1 MACTFVTYRA
11 RSAVRDVG
19 KALGLSPAMT
29 DHLAEHLDTRDPAK
43 IGQALGVE
51 SSEPWEQF
59 LDLCAQIDGFPRHL
73 GIHNGGMI
81 FSASALAS
89 RLPTEPATMINRSVV
104 QWDKEGLEQVG
115 LVKFDILGL
124 RMLSALEDAASMLE
138 GTTGERIDLNVLTF
152 DDPAVYETISRVIW
166 RKSQVLLGTHSER
179 LSLGVILWQDRCC
192 PFVEVSRDRGILSKS
207 SAETRSI
214 SLS

>member
-1 MACTFVTYRA
+1 MACTFVTFRA
-11 RSAVRDVG
+11 RSALRDVG
-19 KALGLSPAMT
+19 KALGLSHAMT
-29 DHLAEHLDTRDPAK
+29 DHLAGQLDTRDPAK

-73 GIHNGGMI
+73 GIHNGGMVI
-81 FSASALAS
+81 TAAPLTS
-89 RLPTEPATMINRSVV
+89 RLPTEPATMPDRVVV
-104 QWDKEGLEQVG
+104 QWDKDALEEAGLI
-115 LVKFDILGL
+115 KIDILGL
-124 RMLSALEDAASMLE
+124 RMLSALDDAVSIIE
-138 GTTGERIDLNVLTF
+138 ETTGVRPDLDALTF
-152 DDPAVYETISRVIW
+152 DDPVVYEMISHVIW